1 MNELEITN
9 VNVTII
15 NDDVLEI
22 TAEINKP
29 QQIVVI
35 ISKEDIE
42 FQKFSVGDVVKV
54 IVEAKDIT
62 LSDSK
67 GR

>member
-15 NDDVLEI
+15 NDDVLEV

-35 ISKEDIE
+35 VSKEDIE

-67 GR
+67 ER

>member
-15 NDDVLEI
+15 NDDVLEV

-35 ISKEDIE
+35 ISKEDIV

-67 GR
+67 ER